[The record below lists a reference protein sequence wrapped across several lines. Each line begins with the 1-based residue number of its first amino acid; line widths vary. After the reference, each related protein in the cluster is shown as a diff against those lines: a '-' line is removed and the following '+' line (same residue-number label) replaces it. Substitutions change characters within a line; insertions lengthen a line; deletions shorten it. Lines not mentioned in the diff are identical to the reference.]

1 MEPISSYY
9 RKGNAF
15 YLKSKWPRRVRIV
28 VSLLF
33 LGFSALFATNESYS
47 YYSFS
52 EKKQDQIEAIASL
65 PGVEMKDA
73 KQILTSTF
81 KWAEE
86 FKVDKKLILAV
97 AKVESAYNKHAISP
111 SGAYGLMQVIP
122 LWHKDKILTAK
133 TRLGNPELFNIDT
146 NIYLGT
152 WVLRDCLVK
161 FKNVEKALDCY
172 SGGNHL
178 INPDY
183 VQRVM
188 TAYKGIKI

>member
-9 RKGNAF
+9 RKGGAF
-15 YLKSKWPRRVRIV
+15 YLKSRWPRRIRIAI
-28 VSLLF
+28 STIF
-33 LGFSALFATNESYS
+33 LVFSALSATNESYS

-52 EKKQDQIEAIASL
+52 ERKQDQIEAIASL
-65 PGVEMKDA
+65 PGVDKSDA

-97 AKVESAYNKHAISP
+97 AKVESAYNKHAIST
-111 SGAYGLMQVIP
+111 SGAYGIMQVIP
-122 LWHKDKILTAK
+122 LWHKDKILVARN
-133 TRLGNPELFNIDT
+133 RLGNPELFNIDT

-161 FKNVEKALDCY
+161 FKNVEDALGCY
-172 SGGNHL
+172 SGKTPG
-178 INPDY
+178 Y
-183 VQRVM
+183 AEKVM
-188 TAYKGIKI
+188 AAYKGLKI